1 MNAMSREWAFSMAFS
16 LFLMLVFGMGLV
28 WLNIERVDMAY
39 EITRLQGEIDQA
51 TALTA
56 KLEVERDTLIT
67 PGRLRELAAQFGLGP
82 AKAGQIRWMTE
93 SGEAIQETGAQ
104 VAVPDK
110 AAGQK
115 AVSAQTDATSRTGGK
130 TAKAAAKSRSG
141 AENPQVSAA
150 D

>member
-56 KLEVERDTLIT
+56 KFEVERDTLVT

-82 AKAGQIRWMTE
+82 ARPGQIRWMTE
-93 SGEAIQETGAQ
+93 AGEAVQEVRVSEAAQ
-104 VAVPDK
+104 AKSGGVE
-110 AAGQK
+110 AA
-115 AVSAQTDATSRTGGK
+115 AP
-130 TAKAAAKSRSG
+130 AAAKPRKAAKTPAKAPKSVEDPG
-141 AENPQVSAA
+141 VPYEN
-150 D
+150 

>member
-51 TALTA
+51 AALTA

-67 PGRLRELAAQFGLGP
+67 PGRLRELAVQFGLGP
-82 AKAGQIRWMTE
+82 ARSGQVRWMTE
-93 SGEAIQETGAQ
+93 SGETAGETKAATLATAGPGGQESAAPAAGKPRKA
-104 VAVPDK
+104 DK
-110 AAGQK
+110 AAK
-115 AVSAQTDATSRTGGK
+115 AP
-130 TAKAAAKSRSG
+130 AKAQKIGELPEAPY
-141 AENPQVSAA
+141 EN
-150 D
+150 